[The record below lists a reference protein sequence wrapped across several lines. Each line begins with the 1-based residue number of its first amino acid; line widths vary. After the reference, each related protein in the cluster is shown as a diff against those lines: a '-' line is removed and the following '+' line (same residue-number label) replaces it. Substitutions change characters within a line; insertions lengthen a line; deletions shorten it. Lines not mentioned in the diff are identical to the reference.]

1 MRSVIQA
8 ADLFCGAGGTSTGL
22 VHACRSIGRRVELLA
37 VNHWQVAIESHRA
50 NHPEARHICARLEA
64 IRPEEV
70 VPGGRLD
77 ILVASPE
84 CTHHSI
90 ARGGRPVS
98 DQLRASAWLILRW
111 LESLLVDGLLLENVR
126 EFRDWGPV
134 GMDGKPLKS
143 RKGETYQAFL
153 NALRSFGYTVED
165 RILNAADYGDA
176 TTRERLF
183 ILARRGKKKI
193 SWPEPTHGLP
203 SLIGERQPYRTARE
217 IIDWNLKGNS
227 IFSRK
232 KPLAPATM
240 ARIAA
245 GLKKFGGKNAEPFLV
260 MFYGTNNARSLD
272 RPLATVTASGQHMA
286 LYQPFVLGQQS
297 CAAPRSV
304 DDPLP
309 TIATKGAISLIE
321 PFLMKY
327 HGNHQ
332 GKNDGERRTH
342 DVDEPIP
349 TLDTSNRFALV
360 EPFIVPFFGERDG
373 QAPRCHSVDDPLP
386 TVTSHGAG
394 ALVEPFLAV
403 MKKSSTVR
411 SVDEPVPTL
420 TTIPHLALCEPFITK
435 YYGAGVSKSV
445 DAPLDTITTRDRF
458 GLVEVTGKYQ
468 VDIRFRM
475 LQPHELAAAM
485 SLDGYQLSGTKADQ
499 VKQIGNA
506 VPAKL
511 AEALCRALLE
521 RK

>member
-1 MRSVIQA
+1 MRSIVQA

-50 NHPEARHICARLEA
+50 NYPDARHICARLEA

-111 LESLLVDGLLLENVR
+111 LEALLVDSLLLENVR

-134 GMDGKPLKS
+134 GVNGRPIKS

-176 TTRERLF
+176 TTRQRLF
-183 ILARRGKKKI
+183 ILARKGRKSI
-193 SWPEPTHGLP
+193 HWPDPTHGEQDLM
-203 SLIGERQPYRTARE
+203 GERKPYRTARE
-217 IIDWNLKGNS
+217 IIDWSIRGES
-227 IFSRK
+227 IFNRK
-232 KPLAPATM
+232 KSLAPATM

-245 GLKKFGGKNAEPFLV
+245 GLKKFGGRNAEPFLV

-286 LYQPFVLGQQS
+286 LCQPFVLGQQS
-297 CAAPRSV
+297 CATPR
-304 DDPLP
+304 
-309 TIATKGAISLIE
+309 
-321 PFLMKY
+321 F
-327 HGNHQ
+327 
-332 GKNDGERRTH
+332 
-342 DVDEPIP
+342 
-349 TLDTSNRFALV
+349 
-360 EPFIVPFFGERDG
+360 
-373 QAPRCHSVDDPLP
+373 HSADNPLP
-386 TVTSHGAG
+386 TVTSHGGG
-394 ALVEPFLAV
+394 AEPFITI
-403 MKKSSTVR
+403 MKGKSKVR
-411 SVDEPVPTL
+411 SVDRPVPTL
-420 TTIPHLALCEPFITK
+420 TTKQSLYLCEPFITR
-435 YYGAGVSKSV
+435 YNGSGNGAKSV
-445 DAPLDTITTRDRF
+445 DQPLDTITTKDRF